1 MSSRFNS
8 MRSKEEILEA
18 LRGELPNLRDTFD
31 VKNIGLFGS
40 YVRKE
45 QTEKS
50 DIDILVE
57 FEKPIGFFKFIELED
72 HLSETLGVKVEI
84 VTPDALKP
92 SIKPDVIKEV
102 VYA

>member
-1 MSSRFNS
+1 